1 MMDYSCFSGNQ
12 QDSLK
17 ESLPVS
23 GFMCEAYRVKI
34 YGKLHFLKKLK
45 PEHEDNILFREALR
59 KEFEIGF
66 RLEHPN
72 IVRYV
77 SFHDDEI
84 LMEYVDGEELLF
96 FLKNHPTYFE
106 DTEKFDK
113 LVGQLLSALQYLHD
127 NQVLHLDLNPENI
140 MLTRIGCDVKV
151 VDLGCCYSDTFV
163 DSTGYTTQYAAPE
176 QLAGRKVDVRTD
188 IYAVGKILE
197 LLPHHPIYN
206 KVIKRCLDK
215 NPQNRYQTI
224 AELQKALS
232 VRNYN
237 KKKIVAAVSIVVAV
251 SVVLFLLL
259 ALANPFQPLP
269 NEAKETPQ
277 NQKLVDS
284 DKRPTSSLQDSKEQ
298 VTAEPVVVKNPP
310 LSGSV
315 SEEKEKV
322 KSHNWQ
328 KEMDAMLDKAYK
340 KSISSFC
347 DSIFPSPTVGL
358 AWKTKSSEFHNQ
370 VMKITSDF
378 HAKYPEVEESLIFAY
393 AENKFQSVVGY
404 VFGRM
409 QENGRKNLP

>member
-12 QDSLK
+12 QDSLR

-84 LMEYVDGEELLF
+84 LMEYVDGEDLLA
-96 FLKNHPTYFE
+96 FLNNHPTYFADAE
-106 DTEKFDK
+106 HFDK
-113 LVGQLLSALQYLHD
+113 FVGQFLSALQYLHN
-127 NQVLHLDLNPENI
+127 NQVLHLDLKPENI

-197 LLPHHPIYN
+197 LLPHHPTIYN

-237 KKKIVAAVSIVVAV
+237 KKKIVAAVSIVFAV
-251 SVVLFLLL
+251 SVVLLL
-259 ALANPFQPLP
+259 ALATPFQPLP
-269 NEAKETPQ
+269 NEAKETPR

-284 DKRPTSSLQDSKEQ
+284 KKRPAPSLQDSMEK
-298 VTAEPVVVKNPP
+298 VTAEAVVVKNPP

-315 SEEKEKV
+315 SEEKEKE
-322 KSHNWQ
+322 KRHNWQ

-340 KSISSFC
+340 ESISSFC

-378 HAKYPEVEESLIFAY
+378 HAKYPEVEESLLFAY
-393 AENKFQSVVGY
+393 AENNFQSVVGY
-404 VFGRM
+404 VFGKM
-409 QENGRKNLP
+409 QDNGKKANP

>member
-1 MMDYSCFSGNQ
+1 MDYSSFSGNQ

-84 LMEYVDGEELLF
+84 LMEYVDGEDLLA
-96 FLKNHPTYFE
+96 FLNNHPTYFADAE
-106 DTEKFDK
+106 HFDK
-113 LVGQLLSALQYLHD
+113 FVGQFLSALQYLHD
-127 NQVLHLDLNPENI
+127 NQVLHLDLKPENI

-197 LLPHHPIYN
+197 LLPHHPTIYN

-237 KKKIVAAVSIVVAV
+237 KKKIVAAVSIVFAV
-251 SVVLFLLL
+251 SVVLLL
-259 ALANPFQPLP
+259 ALATPFQPLP
-269 NEAKETPQ
+269 NEAKETPR

-284 DKRPTSSLQDSKEQ
+284 KKRPAPSLQDSKEQ
-298 VTAEPVVVKNPP
+298 VTAESVVVKNPP
-310 LSGSV
+310 HSGSV

-322 KSHNWQ
+322 ESHNWQ

-378 HAKYPEVEESLIFAY
+378 HAKYPEVEESLLFAY

-409 QENGRKNLP
+409 RENGRKNFP

>member
-1 MMDYSCFSGNQ
+1 MMDYSSFSGNQ

-84 LMEYVDGEELLF
+84 LMEYVDGEDLLA
-96 FLKNHPTYFE
+96 FLKNHPTYFDDAE
-106 DTEKFDK
+106 HFDK
-113 LVGQLLSALQYLHD
+113 FVGQLLSALQYLHD
-127 NQVLHLDLNPENI
+127 NQVLHLDLKPENI

-163 DSTGYTTQYAAPE
+163 DSTGYTTQYAASE

-197 LLPHHPIYN
+197 LLPHHPTIYN

-251 SVVLFLLL
+251 FIVLLL
-259 ALANPFQPLP
+259 ALATPFQPLP
-269 NEAKETPQ
+269 NEAKETPR
-277 NQKLVDS
+277 NQELVDS
-284 DKRPTSSLQDSKEQ
+284 KKRPAPSLQDSMEK
-298 VTAEPVVVKNPP
+298 VTAEAVVVKNPL
-310 LSGSV
+310 LSVSV

-378 HAKYPEVEESLIFAY
+378 HAKYPEVEESLLFAY

-409 QENGRKNLP
+409 RENGRKNLP

>member
-12 QDSLK
+12 QDSLR

-84 LMEYVDGEELLF
+84 LMEYVDGEDLLA
-96 FLKNHPTYFE
+96 FLNNHPTYFADAE
-106 DTEKFDK
+106 HFDK
-113 LVGQLLSALQYLHD
+113 FVGQFLSALQYLHN
-127 NQVLHLDLNPENI
+127 NQVLHLDLKPENI

-197 LLPHHPIYN
+197 LLPHHPTIYN

-237 KKKIVAAVSIVVAV
+237 KKKIVAAVSIVFAV
-251 SVVLFLLL
+251 SVVLLL
-259 ALANPFQPLP
+259 ALATPFQPLP
-269 NEAKETPQ
+269 NEAKETPR

-284 DKRPTSSLQDSKEQ
+284 KKRPAPSLQDSKEQ
-298 VTAEPVVVKNPP
+298 VTAESVVVKNPP

-322 KSHNWQ
+322 ESHNWQ

-378 HAKYPEVEESLIFAY
+378 HAKYPEVEESLLFAY

-409 QENGRKNLP
+409 RENGRKNFP

>member
-12 QDSLK
+12 QDSLR

-84 LMEYVDGEELLF
+84 LMEYVDGEDLLA

-106 DTEKFDK
+106 DAEHFDK
-113 LVGQLLSALQYLHD
+113 FVGQLLSALQYLHD
-127 NQVLHLDLNPENI
+127 NQVLHLDLKPENI

-206 KVIKRCLDK
+206 KVIKRCLNK
-215 NPQNRYQTI
+215 NPQDRYPSI
-224 AELQKALS
+224 ADLKAALAT
-232 VRNYN
+232 
-237 KKKIVAAVSIVVAV
+237 KKIVRKNMMWVASITVVV
-251 SVVLFLLL
+251 FSFLLL
-259 ALANPFQPLP
+259 SFVFKFSSVPNPAIKNTSVQEEADTIKHLIQNPQKSKNPTANPIVVQNSHPAVSAVRQ
-269 NEAKETPQ
+269 NAK
-277 NQKLVDS
+277 
-284 DKRPTSSLQDSKEQ
+284 SL
-298 VTAEPVVVKNPP
+298 
-310 LSGSV
+310 
-315 SEEKEKV
+315 
-322 KSHNWQ
+322 NWQ
-328 KEMDAMLDKAYK
+328 KDMDAALDKAYRQT
-340 KSISSFC
+340 ISSFC

-358 AWKTKSSEFHNQ
+358 AWKVKSTEFHHQ
-370 VMKITSDF
+370 VIKITSDF
-378 HAKYPEVEESLIFAY
+378 HAKYPEVEESLLFAY
-393 AENKFQSVVGY
+393 AENNFQSVVGY
-404 VFGRM
+404 VFGKM
-409 QENGRKNLP
+409 QDNGKKANP

>member
-1 MMDYSCFSGNQ
+1 MMDYSSFSGNQ

-84 LMEYVDGEELLF
+84 LMEYVDGEDLLD

-106 DTEKFDK
+106 DAEHFDK
-113 LVGQLLSALQYLHD
+113 FVGQLLSALQYLHD
-127 NQVLHLDLNPENI
+127 NQVLHLDLKPENI
-140 MLTRIGCDVKV
+140 MLTRIGYDVKV

-197 LLPHHPIYN
+197 LLPHHPTIYN

-251 SVVLFLLL
+251 SVVLLL
-259 ALANPFQPLP
+259 ALATPFQPLP
-269 NEAKETPQ
+269 NEAKETPR

-284 DKRPTSSLQDSKEQ
+284 KKRPAPSLQESKEQ
-298 VTAEPVVVKNPP
+298 VTAEAVVVKNPP

-378 HAKYPEVEESLIFAY
+378 HAKYPEVEESLLFAY

-409 QENGRKNLP
+409 RENGRKNLP

>member
-1 MMDYSCFSGNQ
+1 MMDYSSFSGNQ
-12 QDSLK
+12 QDSLR

-84 LMEYVDGEELLF
+84 LMEYVDGEELLA

-106 DTEKFDK
+106 DAEHFDK
-113 LVGQLLSALQYLHD
+113 FVGQLLSALQYLHG
-127 NQVLHLDLNPENI
+127 NQVLHLDLKPENI

-197 LLPHHPIYN
+197 LLPHHPTIYN

-237 KKKIVAAVSIVVAV
+237 KKKIVAAVSIVFAV
-251 SVVLFLLL
+251 SVVLLL
-259 ALANPFQPLP
+259 ALTTPFQPLP
-269 NEAKETPQ
+269 NEAKEAPRH
-277 NQKLVDS
+277 QKLVDS
-284 DKRPTSSLQDSKEQ
+284 KKRPAPSLQKSKEQ
-298 VTAEPVVVKNPP
+298 VTAEAVVVKNPP

-378 HAKYPEVEESLIFAY
+378 HAKYPEVEESLLFAY

>member
-84 LMEYVDGEELLF
+84 LMEYVDGEDLLA

-106 DTEKFDK
+106 DAEHFDK
-113 LVGQLLSALQYLHD
+113 FVGQLLSALQYLHD
-127 NQVLHLDLNPENI
+127 NQVLHLDLKPENI

-197 LLPHHPIYN
+197 LLPHHPTIYN

-237 KKKIVAAVSIVVAV
+237 KKKIVAAVSFVVAV
-251 SVVLFLLL
+251 SVVLLL
-259 ALANPFQPLP
+259 ALATPFQPLP
-269 NEAKETPQ
+269 NEAKEIPRH
-277 NQKLVDS
+277 QKLVDS
-284 DKRPTSSLQDSKEQ
+284 KKRPAPSLQDSMEK
-298 VTAEPVVVKNPP
+298 VTAEAVVVKNPP

-378 HAKYPEVEESLIFAY
+378 HAKYPEVEESLLFAY

-409 QENGRKNLP
+409 RENGRKNLP

>member
-12 QDSLK
+12 QDSLR
-17 ESLPVS
+17 ESLSVP

-34 YGKLHFLKKLK
+34 FGKLHFLKKLK

-84 LMEYVDGEELLF
+84 LMEYVDGEDLLA

-106 DTEKFDK
+106 DAEHFDK
-113 LVGQLLSALQYLHD
+113 FVGQLLSALQYLHD
-127 NQVLHLDLNPENI
+127 NQVLHLDLKPENI

-206 KVIKRCLDK
+206 KVIKRCLNK
-215 NPQNRYQTI
+215 NPQDRYPSI
-224 AELQKALS
+224 ADLKAALAT
-232 VRNYN
+232 
-237 KKKIVAAVSIVVAV
+237 KKIVRKNMMWVASITVVV
-251 SVVLFLLL
+251 FSFLLL
-259 ALANPFQPLP
+259 SFVFKFSSVPNPAIKNTSVQEEADTIKHLIQNPQKSKNPTANPIVVQNSHPAVSAVRQ
-269 NEAKETPQ
+269 NAK
-277 NQKLVDS
+277 
-284 DKRPTSSLQDSKEQ
+284 SL
-298 VTAEPVVVKNPP
+298 
-310 LSGSV
+310 
-315 SEEKEKV
+315 
-322 KSHNWQ
+322 NWQ
-328 KEMDAMLDKAYK
+328 KDMDAALDKAYRQT
-340 KSISSFC
+340 ISSFC

-358 AWKTKSSEFHNQ
+358 AWKVKSTEFHHQ
-370 VMKITSDF
+370 VIKITSDF
-378 HAKYPEVEESLIFAY
+378 HAKYPEVEESLLFAY
-393 AENKFQSVVGY
+393 AENNFQSVVGY
-404 VFGRM
+404 VFGKM
-409 QENGRKNLP
+409 QDNGKKANP

>member
-84 LMEYVDGEELLF
+84 LMEYVDGEDLLA
-96 FLKNHPTYFE
+96 FLKNHPEYFE
-106 DTEKFDK
+106 DAEHFDK
-113 LVGQLLSALQYLHD
+113 FVGQLLSALQYLHD
-127 NQVLHLDLNPENI
+127 NQVLHLDLKPENI

-163 DSTGYTTQYAAPE
+163 DSTGYSTQYAAPE

-224 AELQKALS
+224 TELQKALS
-232 VRNYN
+232 VRNNN

-251 SVVLFLLL
+251 SVVLLL
-259 ALANPFQPLP
+259 ALANPFRSMP
-269 NEAKETPQ
+269 NEAEKTTRS
-277 NQKLVDS
+277 LVVVDS
-284 DKRPTSSLQDSKEQ
+284 DKRPASSLQDSKEQ

-328 KEMDAMLDKAYK
+328 KEMDVMLDKAYK
-340 KSISSFC
+340 ESISSFC

-378 HAKYPEVEESLIFAY
+378 HAKYPEVEESLLFAY

-404 VFGRM
+404 VFGRI

>member
-84 LMEYVDGEELLF
+84 LMEYVDGEELLA

-106 DTEKFDK
+106 DAEHFDK
-113 LVGQLLSALQYLHD
+113 FVGQLLSALQYLHD
-127 NQVLHLDLNPENI
+127 NQVLHLDLKPENI

-197 LLPHHPIYN
+197 LLPHHPTIYN

-237 KKKIVAAVSIVVAV
+237 KKKIVAAVSIVFAV
-251 SVVLFLLL
+251 SVVLLL
-259 ALANPFQPLP
+259 ALTTPFQPLP
-269 NEAKETPQ
+269 NEAKEAPRH
-277 NQKLVDS
+277 QKLVDS
-284 DKRPTSSLQDSKEQ
+284 KKRPAPSLQKSKEQ
-298 VTAEPVVVKNPP
+298 VTAEAVVVKNPP

-378 HAKYPEVEESLIFAY
+378 HAKYPEVEESLLFAY

-409 QENGRKNLP
+409 RENGRKNLP

>member
-84 LMEYVDGEELLF
+84 LMEYVDGEELLA

-106 DTEKFDK
+106 DAEHFDK
-113 LVGQLLSALQYLHD
+113 FVGQLLSALQYLHG
-127 NQVLHLDLNPENI
+127 NQVLHLDLKPENI

-197 LLPHHPIYN
+197 LLPHHPTIYN

-237 KKKIVAAVSIVVAV
+237 KKKIVAAVSIVFAV
-251 SVVLFLLL
+251 SVVLLL
-259 ALANPFQPLP
+259 ALTTPFQPLP
-269 NEAKETPQ
+269 NEAKEAPRH
-277 NQKLVDS
+277 QKLVDS
-284 DKRPTSSLQDSKEQ
+284 KKRPAPSLQKSKEQ
-298 VTAEPVVVKNPP
+298 VTAEAVVVKNPP

-378 HAKYPEVEESLIFAY
+378 HAKYPEVEESLLFAY

-409 QENGRKNLP
+409 RENGRKNLP

>member
-84 LMEYVDGEELLF
+84 LMEYVDGEELLA

-106 DTEKFDK
+106 DAEHFDK
-113 LVGQLLSALQYLHD
+113 FVGQLLSALQYLHD
-127 NQVLHLDLNPENI
+127 NQVLHLDLKPENI

-197 LLPHHPIYN
+197 LLPHHPTIYN

-237 KKKIVAAVSIVVAV
+237 KKKIVAAVSFVVAV
-251 SVVLFLLL
+251 SVVLLL
-259 ALANPFQPLP
+259 ALATPFQPLP
-269 NEAKETPQ
+269 NEAKEIPRH
-277 NQKLVDS
+277 QKLVDS
-284 DKRPTSSLQDSKEQ
+284 KKRPAPSLQDSMEK
-298 VTAEPVVVKNPP
+298 VTAEAVVVKNPP

-378 HAKYPEVEESLIFAY
+378 HAKYPEVEESLLFAY

-409 QENGRKNLP
+409 RENGRKNLP

>member
-45 PEHEDNILFREALR
+45 PEHGDNILFREALR

-84 LMEYVDGEELLF
+84 LMEYVDGEDLLA
-96 FLKNHPTYFE
+96 FLKNHPAYFE
-106 DTEKFDK
+106 DTEHFDK

-127 NQVLHLDLNPENI
+127 NQVLHLDLKPENI

-224 AELQKALS
+224 AALQKALS
-232 VRNYN
+232 VRNNN
-237 KKKIVAAVSIVVAV
+237 KKKIVAAVSIVFAV
-251 SVVLFLLL
+251 SVVLLL

-269 NEAKETPQ
+269 NEAKETPR

-284 DKRPTSSLQDSKEQ
+284 EKRPAPSLQDSKEQ

-310 LSGSV
+310 LSVSV

-328 KEMDAMLDKAYK
+328 KEMDVMLDKAYK
-340 KSISSFC
+340 ESISSFC

-370 VMKITSDF
+370 VMKITSVF
-378 HAKYPEVEESLIFAY
+378 HAKYPEVEESLLFAY